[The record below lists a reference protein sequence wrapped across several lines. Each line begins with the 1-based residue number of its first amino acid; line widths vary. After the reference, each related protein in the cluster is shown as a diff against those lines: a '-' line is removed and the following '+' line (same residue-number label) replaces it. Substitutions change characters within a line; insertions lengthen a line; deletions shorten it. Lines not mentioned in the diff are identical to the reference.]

1 MGVSKVDACKSRL
14 ISAESRLKSAK
25 ANMATAKANGNYKN
39 STKNQSFGGK
49 VGNLYDYNVWA
60 AQQDVKKAKAEL
72 AEAKRAK

>member
-14 ISAESRLKSAK
+14 ESAEFRLKAAK

-39 STKNQSFGGK
+39 AIKNNRFGGK
-49 VGNLYDYNVWA
+49 LGNHYDYNVWCC
-60 AQQDVKKAKAEL
+60 QEEVKKAKADL